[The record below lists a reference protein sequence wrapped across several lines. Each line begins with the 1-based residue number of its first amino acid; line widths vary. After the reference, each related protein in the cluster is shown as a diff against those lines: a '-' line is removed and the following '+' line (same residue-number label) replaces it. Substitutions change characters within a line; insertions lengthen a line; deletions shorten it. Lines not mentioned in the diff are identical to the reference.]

1 MSRHNNLP
9 FYLLQTLLLGLR
21 YEELSWDFA
30 KPSTT
35 DDLDCL
41 PCIFIQV
48 SRAVWLGMKIH
59 TNYFKCGFKLFY
71 INVIRGFRKSITLIF
86 ISN

>member
-1 MSRHNNLP
+1 MI
-9 FYLLQTLLLGLR
+9 LLQTLLLGLR

-35 DDLDCL
+35 DDIDCL

-48 SRAVWLGMKIH
+48 SSLVNGW
-59 TNYFKCGFKLFY
+59 YLF
-71 INVIRGFRKSITLIF
+71 
-86 ISN
+86 